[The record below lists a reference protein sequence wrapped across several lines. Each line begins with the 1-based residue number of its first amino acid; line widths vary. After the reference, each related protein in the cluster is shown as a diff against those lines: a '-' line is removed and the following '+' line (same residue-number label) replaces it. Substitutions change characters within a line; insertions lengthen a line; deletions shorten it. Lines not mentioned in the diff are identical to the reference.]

1 MKKILSL
8 CLILTLSLTLWG
20 CKETKKDPADPF
32 GIASYEW
39 EFSHVQDETGAI
51 IYCAKGNTDQYPNA
65 QVLAVDCKE
74 KDGTIQL
81 KCEGQSWS
89 LPYSEYTAGP
99 KGTIY
104 MLTTSTGDVALAQV
118 QLSELEDGTS
128 KYSLTVAAG
137 TTALYFYEK

>member
-1 MKKILSL
+1 M
-8 CLILTLSLTLWG
+8 ILTLSLTLWG

-51 IYCAKGNTDQYPNA
+51 VYCAKENTDQYPNA
-65 QVLAVDCKE
+65 QVLAVDCTE
-74 KDGTIQL
+74 KDGAILL

-89 LPYSEYTAGP
+89 LPYSEYTGGP
-99 KGTIY
+99 NGTIY
-104 MLTTSTGDVALAQV
+104 MLTTSDGSVALAQV
-118 QLSELEDGTS
+118 NLTDFEDGTA
-128 KYSLTVAAG
+128 KYTLTVAAG